1 MRDLD
6 CRLDELSI
14 HSVNEILLDFQGFIE
29 TEPQSLNAVYCC
41 FSSEATMP
49 KSIGFGSNRMILIAK
64 VIYVAWCHNHIE
76 KYKRKGTYLVPVQCR
91 GLVSSHPAVN
101 GTPVEVCNSA
111 IQAWRIN
118 AEMNNYGFTRKKGET
133 SSVIFLAP
141 DKHSLDWMPRRNERF
156 AFP

>member
-1 MRDLD
+1 MTLVVV
-6 CRLDELSI
+6 SI

-118 AEMNNYGFTRKKGET
+118 AEMNNYGFTRKKGDFKCDFSGTRET
-133 SSVIFLAP
+133 LSW
-141 DKHSLDWMPRRNERF
+141 LDAEKKWEICISI
-156 AFP
+156 ALST